1 MLTAC
6 IASVGA
12 AYLPSQRPAPG
23 APLCGSARGRAAVR
37 CAEAGTLTQSAVDD
51 WLGSAVAARGSVASG
66 LLDEVRSEA
75 TDIVLAARR
84 PGRKQEA
91 WRRTDLSLLYGA
103 TLGAPSGRV
112 GELVAGYV
120 EEEEAAAAARPRL
133 VFVDGVY
140 SADLSDTSS
149 LGGGAYAG
157 PLGEL
162 VPPEV
167 REAVLESLREIP
179 EREADPR
186 TELGC
191 HTFAALN
198 QAALSDVACVY
209 VPSGVAAGT
218 LRLILLS
225 TASLP
230 DSGAE
235 AGASP
240 QLAASHPN
248 LSLWLG
254 DGASLSLLQQ
264 YAGRGAYF
272 CNGLSRLLLG
282 ENASLTHAYLQ
293 EQSDGAVHVDSVLA
307 TLAAGARYDANLVQ
321 SGGRLSRVNL
331 GVRLE
336 GRHSRAS
343 LSGIALGSESQ
354 LLDLHSAVRHVSP
367 DCSLMI
373 AAAQPTQRTSAPLS
387 RRPSTPAGTSEQEQR
402 NALAGRARVVF
413 RGAVQVPHGSDNT
426 TANQLCRSLLL
437 SDSARVDISPNL
449 EILTDD
455 VVCTHG
461 ATVADLDDEMV
472 FYLQARGLGRA
483 EARVLL
489 LEGWARSLM
498 GEVPSEAATRRVAA
512 KAAGLAR
519 EGAAR
524 EVRKQAMSS
533 I

>member
-75 TDIVLAARR
+75 TDV
-84 PGRKQEA
+84 
-91 WRRTDLSLLYGA
+91 
-103 TLGAPSGRV
+103 
-112 GELVAGYV
+112 
-120 EEEEAAAAARPRL
+120 
-133 VFVDGVY
+133 
-140 SADLSDTSS
+140 
-149 LGGGAYAG
+149 
-157 PLGEL
+157 

-209 VPSGVAAGT
+209 VPSGVAVDT

-225 TASLP
+225 TPSYP

-272 CNGLSRLLLG
+272 CNGLSRLRLG

-307 TLAAGARYDANLVQ
+307 TLAAGARYDANIVQ

-331 GVRLE
+331 AVRLE
-336 GRHSRAS
+336 GRHSHAS
-343 LSGIALGSESQ
+343 LNGIALGSESQ

-367 DCSLMI
+367 DCS
-373 AAAQPTQRTSAPLS
+373 
-387 RRPSTPAGTSEQEQR
+387 SEQEQR

-498 GEVPSEAATRRVAA
+498 GE
-512 KAAGLAR
+512 
-519 EGAAR
+519 
-524 EVRKQAMSS
+524 AMSS